1 MLMLRAL
8 RTRGTPQPV
17 RRRETIL
24 PSHGTRRR
32 RRVARFR
39 ITIQPRSTRRRKALV
54 RRCRSAEG
62 ARVGAW
68 AREERSPA
76 AKDRIDR
83 KIHSQRSNSCSPRR
97 TPRWRRANSHEL
109 AAPIKV
115 VLGCSLGVRGLAP
128 GAFKMASGFDF
139 RARRSALDA
148 KSSSRISGARDT
160 CLLLGWKQPPEAAH
174 ELRSA
179 GMCTARSTLLAGLH
193 LHRSPRQL
201 PPDRRVGEPA
211 VGQAVR
217 MHGGVSGHG

>member
-39 ITIQPRSTRRRKALV
+39 ITIQPRSARRRKALV

-97 TPRWRRANSHEL
+97 TPRLRRANSHEL
-109 AAPIKV
+109 AAPINWPMWGPAGLTWRPDPRTLRGGPWPMADV
-115 VLGCSLGVRGLAP
+115 VAKGGIGRLRVPRGASGTRYVSMRGLI
-128 GAFKMASGFDF
+128 GS
-139 RARRSALDA
+139 
-148 KSSSRISGARDT
+148 
-160 CLLLGWKQPPEAAH
+160 
-174 ELRSA
+174 
-179 GMCTARSTLLAGLH
+179 
-193 LHRSPRQL
+193 
-201 PPDRRVGEPA
+201 RRVP
-211 VGQAVR
+211 
-217 MHGGVSGHG
+217 SK